1 MYFLSQA
8 YRNLQLVQD
17 SNKNP
22 LKTLGVR
29 RPVNTVSRLKYITFE
44 LLHMNKHVYCVIF
57 KSIYYSNLLIKE
69 IQQQQKKE
77 EKKTKW
83 VQNFYRSK
91 TKLKVLL
98 DSAPSYSFQ
107 LKWKNP

>member
-29 RPVNTVSRLKYITFE
+29 RPVNTVSRLKYITIE
-44 LLHMNKHVYCVIF
+44 LLHMNKHVSCVIF

-69 IQQQQKKE
+69 IQQKKE

-83 VQNFYRSK
+83 VQNLNRSK

-98 DSAPSYSFQ
+98 DSTPSYSFQ
-107 LKWKNP
+107 SKWKNP